1 MKIRRDVFQAI
12 ADPVRREIIQ
22 RIAAEPLNLNSV
34 AESFDISRQAISKHI
49 QILTECGLVVIT
61 QKGRERFC
69 EVQLEK
75 LVEVTDWVE
84 QSRKQWVGKF
94 EKLDNYLKK
103 IQTKSKDDGTR

>member
-1 MKIRRDVFQAI
+1 MKTRRDVFQAI

-22 RIAAEPLNLNSV
+22 RVAAEPLNLNAV
-34 AESFDISRQAISKHI
+34 AESFEISRQAISKHI

-103 IQTKSKDDGTR
+103 IQTKSKDDGTS

>member
-1 MKIRRDVFQAI
+1 M
-12 ADPVRREIIQ
+12 
-22 RIAAEPLNLNSV
+22 
-34 AESFDISRQAISKHI
+34 
-49 QILTECGLVVIT
+49 VIT

-75 LVEVTDWVE
+75 LTEVTDWVE

-103 IQTKSKDDGTR
+103 IQTKGKDDGTR

>member
-22 RIAAEPLNLNSV
+22 RVAAEPLNLNSV

-75 LVEVTDWVE
+75 LTEVTDWVE

-103 IQTKSKDDGTR
+103 IQTKGKDDGTR